1 MKDAC
6 GVFIH
11 EEQKKTYKA
20 GCLFRRSDRAMLR
33 RFVMDEV
40 DPGTGL
46 LLVLGGFRR
55 QHHSATSRTQLSA
68 IDSVVKQLT

>member
-6 GVFIH
+6 RVYIH

-20 GCLFRRSDRAMLR
+20 TYLFRRSYHAMLR
-33 RFVMDEV
+33 RFVVDEV

-46 LLVLGGFRR
+46 LLVRVFRR
-55 QHHSATSRTQLSA
+55 RHHSATSRTRLSA
-68 IDSVVKQLT
+68 TPHNLSN

>member
-20 GCLFRRSDRAMLR
+20 GYLFHRSDRAMLR
-33 RFVMDEV
+33 RFVVDEV

-46 LLVLGGFRR
+46 LLVLRVFRR
-55 QHHSATSRTQLSA
+55 QHHSATSRTHLSA
-68 IDSVVKQLT
+68 IGSVVKQHA

>member
-6 GVFIH
+6 GLFIH
-11 EEQKKTYKA
+11 EGQKKTYKA
-20 GCLFRRSDRAMLR
+20 RYLFRRSDRAILR
-33 RFVMDEV
+33 RFVVDEV

-46 LLVLGGFRR
+46 LLVFRRFRR

-68 IDSVVKQLT
+68 IDSVVKQHA